1 MFRVSVAALLAT
13 TFLAAPA
20 LAADAGDDEVKL
32 AELSDPIVVI
42 GDRGGYEA
50 NDTCTA
56 TKTCTPLKDVPQS
69 VTVVMG
75 DQINDQALR
84 SMADVMT
91 LVPGASAGT
100 GEGNRDQV
108 VLRGNNSTADF
119 FVDGLRDDVQYFR
132 DFYNIDRVEV
142 LKGPNAMIFGRG
154 GGGGVI
160 NRVTK
165 RSTLKPNYEIVGWG
179 DSEGGIRLGADLDQP
194 LAEGVGIRLNGF
206 YENGDSFRHHVDLK
220 RYAINPVLGVA
231 VGNGTR
237 IDLSYEHLHDRRT
250 ADRGVPSDARGGL
263 PTIDNPNEP
272 IDGFDST
279 FFGNPD
285 LSFAK
290 FDANVATVAVEH
302 DFGSGLTLRSRT
314 LYGDYDKFYQNVY
327 PGGPVVAATATL
339 PERFALGAYNNSTD
353 RKNLFSQTDLVWAHP
368 LGGID
373 QTLLVGFELG
383 HQKSRNFR
391 QTGSIVGGNTTP
403 LDNATIFGPTIF
415 ASVGTD
421 ANNRT
426 KADVA
431 AVYIQEQLRPA
442 SWLEIVAGLRFDRFK
457 LKVDDF
463 RPAPF
468 GGKFSRNDDLW
479 SPRLGV
485 ILKPNEQLSLYA
497 SYSRSFLP
505 QSGDQ
510 FSGLTIDTEGLKPE
524 KFVNYEIGAK
534 WEPVKGLLATAAIY
548 QLDRTNTRVANP
560 NGSGTSLLSGKQRS
574 KGLEVGVAGNV
585 TGHWQVSAGY
595 ALQKAEVIAA
605 TTACPAG
612 DCKVPLVPRNTFSL
626 WNRYD
631 VTDSLGLGLGV
642 IARSKSY
649 ASISNLVKLPGYT
662 RLDAALFYQ
671 FTPKI
676 GAQINIENLLGKD
689 YFASSNGDN
698 NIAPGAPTTVRA
710 ALRFDI

>member
-1 MFRVSVAALLAT
+1 MFRACVAALLAT
-13 TFLAAPA
+13 SFLTTPV
-20 LAADAGDDEVKL
+20 LAADAEDGDVKL
-32 AELSDPIVVI
+32 AELSEPIVVI

-56 TKTCTPLKDVPQS
+56 TKTCTPLTDVPQS
-69 VTVVMG
+69 VTVITA

-84 SMADVMT
+84 SMAEVMT
-91 LVPGASAGT
+91 LVPGASPGT
-100 GEGNRDQV
+100 GEGNRDQII
-108 VLRGNNSTADF
+108 LRGNNSTADF
-119 FVDGLRDDVQYFR
+119 FVDGVRDDVQYFR

-165 RSTLKPNYEIVGWG
+165 RSTLKPNYELVGWT

-206 YENGDSFRHHVDLK
+206 YENGDNFRHHVDLK
-220 RYAINPVLGVA
+220 RYAVNPE
-231 VGNGTR
+231 VGIQVGANTR
-237 IDLSYEHLHDRRT
+237 IDLSYEHIHDRRT
-250 ADRGVPSDARGGL
+250 ADRGVPSDARDGL
-263 PTIDNPNEP
+263 PTLGDPNEP
-272 IDGFDST
+272 IEGFDSI

-285 LSFAK
+285 ISFAK
-290 FDANVATVAVEH
+290 ANINVGTLAVEH
-302 DFGSGLTLRSRT
+302 RLSDSLTLRSRT

-327 PGGPVVAATATL
+327 PSAAVTGTTVT
-339 PERFALGAYNNSTD
+339 LGAYNNSTK
-353 RKNLFSQTDLVWAHP
+353 RQNLFSQTDLVWDNQLA
-368 LGGID
+368 GID
-373 QTLLVGFELG
+373 QTLLLGFELG

-391 QTGSIVGGNTTP
+391 QTGTIADGNTAP
-403 LDNATIFGPTIF
+403 LDDPTIF
-415 ASVGTD
+415 RPTVFAPSGTD

-431 AVYIQEQLRPA
+431 AVYVQEQLRPT

-463 RPAPF
+463 RSAPL
-468 GGKFSRNDDLW
+468 GGKFSRNDNLW

-485 ILKPNEQLSLYA
+485 IVKPNDQLSLYA

-534 WEPVKGLLATAAIY
+534 WQPTQGLLATVAIY
-548 QLDRTNTRVANP
+548 RLDRTNTRATNP
-560 NGSGTSLLSGKQRS
+560 LNPAETVLTGAQRS
-574 KGLEVGVAGNV
+574 RGIELGLAGNL
-585 TGHWQVSAGY
+585 TDKWELSAGY
-595 ALQKAEVIAA
+595 ALQKAKITK
-605 TTACPAG
+605 TTAAAPAG
-612 DCKVPLVPRNTFSL
+612 REVPLVPHQTFSL
-626 WNRYD
+626 WNRYN
-631 VTDSLGLGLGV
+631 VNGSLGVGLGV

-676 GAQINIENLLGKD
+676 GAQINVENLLGED
-689 YFASSNGDN
+689 YFPSSNGDN